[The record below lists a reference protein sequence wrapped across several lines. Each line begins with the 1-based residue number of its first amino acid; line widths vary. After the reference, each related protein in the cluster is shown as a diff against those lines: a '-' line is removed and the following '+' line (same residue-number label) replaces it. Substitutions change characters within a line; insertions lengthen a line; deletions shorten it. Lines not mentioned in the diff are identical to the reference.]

1 MKKKNFH
8 SLQIILILYIENPK
22 DTTRKVLELG
32 DEFGK
37 VARYK
42 INAQKLVAFLYSNNK
57 VPEREIKEIIQF
69 TIENKLIIYLGI
81 NQMYYLKYHHTCFD
95 M

>member
-1 MKKKNFH
+1 M
-8 SLQIILILYIENPK
+8 QIILILYIENPK

>member
-1 MKKKNFH
+1 MKNKNFP
-8 SLQIILILYIENPK
+8 SLQIILILFIENPK
-22 DTTRKVLELG
+22 DTTRKVLELS

-42 INAQKLVAFLYSNNK
+42 SNTQKLVAFLYSNNNL
-57 VPEREIKEIIQF
+57 PEREIKEIIQF
-69 TIENKLIIYLGI
+69 IIENKLIIYLGI

>member
-1 MKKKNFH
+1 M
-8 SLQIILILYIENPK
+8 QIILILYIENPK
-22 DTTRKVLELG
+22 DTTRKVLELS

-42 INAQKLVAFLYSNNK
+42 INTQKLVAFLYSNNNLQ
-57 VPEREIKEIIQF
+57 EREIKEIIQF

>member
-1 MKKKNFH
+1 M
-8 SLQIILILYIENPK
+8 QIILILFIENPK
-22 DTTRKVLELG
+22 DTTRKVLELS

-42 INAQKLVAFLYSNNK
+42 SNTQKLVAFLYSNNNL
-57 VPEREIKEIIQF
+57 PEREIKEIIQF
-69 TIENKLIIYLGI
+69 IIENKLIIYLGI